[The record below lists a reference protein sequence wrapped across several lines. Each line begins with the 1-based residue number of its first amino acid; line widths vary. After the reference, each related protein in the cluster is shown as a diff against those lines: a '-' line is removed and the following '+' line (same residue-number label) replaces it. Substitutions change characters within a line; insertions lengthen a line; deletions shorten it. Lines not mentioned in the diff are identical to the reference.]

1 MTYQTFREA
10 LTKYLD
16 NQKAEELK
24 ECYLYG
30 QIPPIEKLDNSVSS
44 LVNCERLALSSNT
57 IERIGYMNGL
67 HHLKILS
74 LSRNNIKN
82 LTGLEVLGSTL
93 EQLWISYNQIEKFKG
108 INTLK
113 QLRVFYFAYNQI
125 KDWTEISKL
134 NDLNLLEEVNAY
146 GNPIHERIVGENFP
160 PEPSQPMTSFE
171 KEYRREFRNRVVYLK
186 KLDGRVFLDKDDD
199 DDDENENEN
208 N

>member
-16 NQKAEELK
+16 GRKVEELK
-24 ECYLYG
+24 ECFLYG
-30 QIPPIEKLDNSVSS
+30 RIPPIEKLDQSLSS
-44 LVNCERLALSSNT
+44 LINCERLALSSNT

-82 LTGLEVLGSTL
+82 LTGLEVLGA
-93 EQLWISYNQIEKFKG
+93 
-108 INTLK
+108 INALK
-113 QLRVFYFAYNQI
+113 KLRVFYFAYNQI
-125 KDWTEISKL
+125 KDWAEISKL
-134 NDLNLLEEVNAY
+134 NDLNALEEITAY
-146 GNPIHERIVGENFP
+146 GNPIHERIVGENFS
-160 PEPSQPMTSFE
+160 PEPSQPITSLE
-171 KEYRREFRNRVVYLK
+171 KEYRQEFRNRVIHLK

-199 DDDENENEN
+199 DDDDDDN

>member
-10 LTKYLD
+10 LTKYL
-16 NQKAEELK
+16 NSQKAEDLK

-44 LVNCERLALSSNT
+44 LVNCEYVDILVEMYMFFRRLALSSNT

-67 HHLKILS
+67 
-74 LSRNNIKN
+74 RQ
-82 LTGLEVLGSTL
+82 VLGSTL

-125 KDWTEISKL
+125 KDWAEISKL

-160 PEPSQPMTSFE
+160 PEPSQPMTPLE
-171 KEYRREFRNRVVYLK
+171 KEYRREFRNRVVHLK
-186 KLDGRVFLDKDDD
+186 KLDGRVFLERDD
-199 DDDENENEN
+199 DDDENENN
-208 N
+208 

>member
-1 MTYQTFREA
+1 MRVRGLLKHTEHYVFLDDRFLDRYVDILVEIYVFFR
-10 LTKYLD
+10 
-16 NQKAEELK
+16 
-24 ECYLYG
+24 
-30 QIPPIEKLDNSVSS
+30 
-44 LVNCERLALSSNT
+44 RLALSSNT

-67 HHLKILS
+67 RHLKILS

-113 QLRVFYFAYNQI
+113 RLRVFYFAYNQI
-125 KDWTEISKL
+125 KDWAEISKL

-160 PEPSQPMTSFE
+160 PEASQPVTALE
-171 KEYRREFRNRVVYLK
+171 KEYRREFRNRVVHLK
-186 KLDGRVFLDKDDD
+186 KIDGRVLRDTVDNDDD
-199 DDDENENEN
+199 DDDAIEN

>member
-1 MTYQTFREA
+1 MRVRGLLKHTEHYVFLDDRFLDRYVDVLVEIYVFFR
-10 LTKYLD
+10 
-16 NQKAEELK
+16 
-24 ECYLYG
+24 
-30 QIPPIEKLDNSVSS
+30 
-44 LVNCERLALSSNT
+44 RLALSSNT

-67 HHLKILS
+67 RHLKILS

-108 INTLK
+108 VNTLK
-113 QLRVFYFAYNQI
+113 RLRVFYFAYNQI
-125 KDWTEISKL
+125 KDWAEISKL

-160 PEPSQPMTSFE
+160 PEASQPVTALE
-171 KEYRREFRNRVVYLK
+171 KEYRREFRNRVVHLK
-186 KLDGRVFLDKDDD
+186 KLDGRVFLDRDDD
-199 DDDENENEN
+199 DDDDDDAIEN

>member
-10 LTKYLD
+10 LTKYLAG
-16 NQKAEELK
+16 QKPEDLK

-30 QIPPIEKLDNSVSS
+30 RIPPIEKLDQSLSL

-67 HHLKILS
+67 RNLKILS

-82 LTGLEVLGSTL
+82 LTGLEVLGDTL

-113 QLRVFYFAYNQI
+113 KLRIFYFAYNQI
-125 KDWTEISKL
+125 KDWMEINKL
-134 NDLNLLEEVNAY
+134 NELNFLEEIVAY
-146 GNPIHERIVGENFP
+146 GNPIHERIVGENFS
-160 PEPSQPMTSFE
+160 PEPSQPITLLE
-171 KEYRREFRNRVVYLK
+171 KQYRREFSTRIVNLK

-199 DDDENENEN
+199 DDDDGN
-208 N
+208 NNNS